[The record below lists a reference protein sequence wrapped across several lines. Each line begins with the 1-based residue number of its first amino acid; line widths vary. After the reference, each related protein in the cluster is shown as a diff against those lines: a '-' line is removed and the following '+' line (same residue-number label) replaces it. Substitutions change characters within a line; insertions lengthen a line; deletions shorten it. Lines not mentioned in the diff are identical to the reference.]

1 MTARGSYITQQVGAI
16 IMKYV
21 APSAPLT
28 VGGVLD
34 NWIRLFRS
42 SFASCWALALI
53 VAAVGSLLE
62 FMIVPRVPQFHPG
75 GSLPQFYAQY
85 WAAVGGPSIVPTYIA
100 FWLLTLTV
108 YGALLTQQAALV
120 RGEEPF
126 SFGTALSKS
135 VRRLP
140 QMLLGSILVILIV
153 AAFCAPVGI
162 ALFVASRHAAALD
175 ILLASLASIAA
186 VILFLYVSVR
196 LQFWMAAMFSENLGG
211 AASLGRSWRLAK
223 GHWWRVTGI
232 VFVAGIVMWVLTMTI
247 GVLVGFVVGVMAFHG
262 VTPDVAVRRMEL
274 IGALGQVAHLLTM
287 PLLAAVW
294 LAIYQDLRLRREGG
308 DLAARA
314 EALSGR

>member
-1 MTARGSYITQQVGAI
+1 
-16 IMKYV
+16 MKYV

-62 FMIVPRVPQFHPG
+62 FMIVPRIPQMRAGTP
-75 GSLPQFYAQY
+75 LLQFYAQY
-85 WAAVGGPSIVPTYIA
+85 WSAVRGPSIILTDIA
-100 FWLLTLTV
+100 SWLLALTV
-108 YGALLTQQAALV
+108 YGGLLTQQAALV

-135 VRRLP
+135 LRRLP
-140 QMLLGSILVILIV
+140 QMLLASILVILIV

-162 ALFVASRHAAALD
+162 VVFMASRHAAPLI
-175 ILLASLASIAA
+175 ILLGSLASIAA
-186 VILFLYVSVR
+186 VILLIYVTVR
-196 LQFWMAAMFSENLGG
+196 LQLWMATMFSENLGG
-211 AASLGRSWRLAK
+211 VACLGRSWRLVK

-232 VFVAGIVMWVLTMTI
+232 VFVAGVVMWVLTMAI
-247 GVLVGFVVGVMAFHG
+247 GALVGIVVGFMGFHG
-262 VTPDVAVRRMEL
+262 VTPDMAVRRVEL
-274 IGALGQVAHLLTM
+274 IGAASQIGQLLTM
-287 PLLAAVW
+287 PLLTAVW
-294 LAIYQDLRLRREGG
+294 LAMYQDLRLRREGG